1 MIAYEIEPTQP
12 DYLLQEDIDLTLRI
26 SNRDSRPVE
35 VPDPNRADNSQPVFG
50 IIGPPYPQG
59 LVFSN
64 WSVANPGQP
73 APPVGEM
80 TLAPGATWEGQVPLS
95 AVVSVAAP
103 GDYRVSSV
111 LAFQG
116 GNVRAP
122 ERSFRVNHPDP
133 ISVHIGQGVRPFDAA
148 QGQIVFL
155 QREAKSTAVYSIRFD
170 ESDPSNSEI
179 ELQPVL
185 RRSTAA
191 ANAADIS
198 SPWRNTPFFDEMLQ
212 WIVWREGRSVK
223 ALNDAETKPVSFD
236 LPNEP
241 AYLVRPPLKTN
252 GGPVEVM
259 AVSADRRKLLMVS
272 IPSQLPS
279 KPNLAWQVDLPAPPD
294 SIAAAL
300 GPPDQGN
307 LRHLAFAVR
316 HSKGFDVY
324 HATYRE
330 GAAPGPFETVRV
342 DSGRLRENVPVAL
355 AVTGDGAAHVAVLG
369 AGDHPGESVLV
380 EVVFHQTPGAPVLTP
395 LPPLE
400 KEPTD
405 GAIFYVERRGDIIR
419 RDSVLSTGSEV
430 WCRGRSGGFVK
441 IKPRPFLKPLAL
453 AAGKDLNYLLYCDR
467 DRGFQLQPFG
477 R

>member
-35 VPDPNRADNSQPVFG
+35 VPDPSRAANSQPVFG

-64 WSVANPGQP
+64 WSVASPGEP
-73 APPVGEM
+73 APPVVEM
-80 TLAPGATWEGQVPLS
+80 TIAPGATWEGQVSLS
-95 AVVSVAAP
+95 AMVNVAAA
-103 GDYRVSSV
+103 GDYRVSSA

-122 ERSFRVNHPDP
+122 ERSFRVSQPDP
-133 ISVHIGQGVRPFDAA
+133 ISVHIGQGVRPFDVA

-191 ANAADIS
+191 ANATDIS

-212 WIVWREGRSVK
+212 WIVWREGRSLK

-236 LPNEP
+236 LPIEP

-252 GGPVEVM
+252 GGPVEVT

-279 KPNLAWQVDLPAPPD
+279 KPNLAWQVDLPAAPD

-300 GPPDQGN
+300 GPRDQGN
-307 LRHLAFAVR
+307 LRHLAFSVR
-316 HSKGFDVY
+316 HAKGFDVY

-330 GAAPGPFETVRV
+330 GTAPGPFESVRV

-355 AVTGDGAAHVAVLG
+355 AVTGDGAAHVAFLS
-369 AGDHPGESVLV
+369 AGDRPEESALV
-380 EVVFHQTPGAPVLTP
+380 EVVFGKTPGTPLLTP
-395 LPPLE
+395 LPVLE
-400 KEPTD
+400 KEPAD
-405 GAIFYVERRGDIIR
+405 GAIFYVERGGEIIR
-419 RDSVLSTGSEV
+419 RDVVLSNGSEA
-430 WCRGRSGGFVK
+430 WSLGKSGGFVK
-441 IKPRPFLKPLAL
+441 VKPRPFLKPLAL
-453 AAGKDLNYLLYCDR
+453 AAGKDLTYLLYCER
-467 DRGFQLQPFG
+467 SQGFQFQPFG